1 MTGIDKLIDWLQN
14 DRNAWL
20 FTAAAIALM
29 IYAVGGRI

>member
-1 MTGIDKLIDWLQN
+1 MGSKLIRWLEN
-14 DRNAWL
+14 DAHAWL

>member
-1 MTGIDKLIDWLQN
+1 MYAKLIKWLQN

-20 FTAAAIALM
+20 FTGAAIALM

>member
-1 MTGIDKLIDWLQN
+1 MYAKLIKWLQN

-29 IYAVGGRI
+29 IYSISGGI